1 MQSEILGKPSF
12 AYMNIDLE
20 PGESIVA
27 EADAMSSMAADL
39 DMKASLNGGFF
50 SAIAKGVLGGESLFV
65 NTFTNN
71 TDGVRRVSLVQGTPG
86 DTDFVDLNNG
96 SVSFQP
102 GAYICS
108 TPGLK
113 LGVKF
118 AGFASFIGG
127 EGMFKLHVTG
137 TGRVWY
143 GAYGGL
149 VEKEVNGSYIVDSS
163 HLVAYDDNLTLKAQL
178 AGGLVQSFLSK
189 EGLVTRV
196 EGKGKIT
203 IQTRSIDGLATWTN
217 RFL

>member
-196 EGKGKIT
+196 EGKGKVT
-203 IQTRSIDGLATWTN
+203 IQTRSIDGLAKWTN

>member
-20 PGESIVA
+20 PGDSIVA

-196 EGKGKIT
+196 EGKGKVT
-203 IQTRSIDGLATWTN
+203 IQTRSIDGLAKWTN

>member
-1 MQSEILGKPSF
+1 
-12 AYMNIDLE
+12 MNVDLE
-20 PGESIVA
+20 PGESIIA

-39 DMKASLNGGFF
+39 DMKAGLNGGFF
-50 SAIAKGVLGGESLFV
+50 SAIAKGFLGGESLFV

-71 TDGVRRVSLVQGTPG
+71 TDGTRRVSLVQGTPG
-86 DTDFVDLNNG
+86 DTDFVDLKD
-96 SVSFQP
+96 SSISFQP

-149 VEKEVNGSYIVDSS
+149 VQKEVDGSYIVDSS
-163 HLVAYDDNLTLKAQL
+163 HLVAYDDHLTLKAQL

-196 EGKGKIT
+196 EGKGTIT
-203 IQTRSIDGLATWTN
+203 IQTRSIDGLAKWTN